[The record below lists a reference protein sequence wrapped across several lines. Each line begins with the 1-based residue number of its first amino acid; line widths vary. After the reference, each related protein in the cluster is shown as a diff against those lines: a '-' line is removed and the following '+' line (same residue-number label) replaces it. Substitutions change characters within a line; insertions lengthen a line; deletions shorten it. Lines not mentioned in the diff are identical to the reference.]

1 MSPRERDRESFMDLI
16 NFEASILRSR
26 TMMMSAAN
34 HSAGGDFG
42 WAFGQEKKMRRSK
55 SKKRKPPQRPKPS
68 RPPPSHGK
76 MTSVP
81 LKSGSGLSKSR
92 FCKVKKP
99 LDAYQSDYK
108 WRGVGV
114 GSVLLSV
121 EQAEVL
127 PSLRI
132 IPLPKRPNRTLA
144 DRIRD
149 G

>member
-1 MSPRERDRESFMDLI
+1 MSPRERARESFMDLI

-26 TMMMSAAN
+26 TMMMSPAN

-42 WAFGQEKKMRRSK
+42 WAFGQENKMRRIK
-55 SKKRKPPQRPKPS
+55 SKKRKPPQRPK
-68 RPPPSHGK
+68 RPPPSYGK

-81 LKSGSGLSKSR
+81 FQALKSGSGLSKSR

-99 LDAYQSDYK
+99 LEAYQSEYK

-132 IPLPKRPNRTLA
+132 TFTQKTQQNPGRQ
-144 DRIRD
+144 DS
-149 G
+149 